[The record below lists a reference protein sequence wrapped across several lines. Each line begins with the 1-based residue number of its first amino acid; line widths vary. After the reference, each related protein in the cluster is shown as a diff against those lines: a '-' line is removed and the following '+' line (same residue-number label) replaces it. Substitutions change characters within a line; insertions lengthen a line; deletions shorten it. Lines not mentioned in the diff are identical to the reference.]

1 MFSESV
7 SVDQIASLYVNEM
20 NLVNGLFEK
29 LNDLKKNPMVLNLG
43 VKTNG
48 LVIRLACLSQS

>member
-20 NLVNGLFEK
+20 YLVNGLFEK